1 VKKIIGI
8 EIRSVEMDEGEH
20 KTIYVDRDCILFSY
34 PDANLAD
41 DNSFFA
47 HACEYLES
55 YGKGVVSCDTAK
67 INEVYYN

>member
-1 VKKIIGI
+1 MKKIIGI

-41 DNSFFA
+41 DNSFFIIPD
-47 HACEYLES
+47 CYQS
-55 YGKGVVSCDTAK
+55 
-67 INEVYYN
+67 